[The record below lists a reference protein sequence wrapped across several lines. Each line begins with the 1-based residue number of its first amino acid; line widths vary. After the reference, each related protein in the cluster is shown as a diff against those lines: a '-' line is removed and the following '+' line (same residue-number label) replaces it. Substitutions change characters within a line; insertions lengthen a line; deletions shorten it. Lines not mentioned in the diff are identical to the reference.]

1 MRGGILIVLFLFS
14 FLEAGWGGGTQVIDN
29 IDDAREGG
37 TCDRSSKNGKRQTTN
52 CFTAAKRYIYDT
64 KSKWLMIRL
73 VMKDVQG
80 NNHQL

>member
-1 MRGGILIVLFLFS
+1 MIVLFLFS
-14 FLEAGWGGGTQVIDN
+14 FLEAGWGIQVIDN
-29 IDDAREGG
+29 TDDARKGG
-37 TCDRSSKNGKRQTTN
+37 TWDRSSKNGKRQTTN
-52 CFTAAKRYIYDT
+52 CFTAVKRYTYDT